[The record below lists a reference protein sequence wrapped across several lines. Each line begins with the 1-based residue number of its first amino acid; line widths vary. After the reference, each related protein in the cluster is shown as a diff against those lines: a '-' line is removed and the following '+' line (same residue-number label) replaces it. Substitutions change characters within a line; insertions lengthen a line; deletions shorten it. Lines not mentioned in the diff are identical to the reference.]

1 MASLDKKIEA
11 YMERSVDFLKEVT
24 LQDDGKGAYI
34 AEWNIKDKAKPTDDQ
49 LKAVE
54 SDADKLEKNAT
65 VIDNRKAEYGTVE
78 QQLEYITE
86 NGLTKWQENVT
97 AIKKKNN
104 RELEKNKKKFK
115 SVISKIRNKSK
126 KLLDTKDNE
135 LHSLLF

>member
-11 YMERSVDFLKEVT
+11 YMGRTVDFMTEVT

-49 LKAVE
+49 LKAKE

-65 VIDNRKAEYGTVE
+65 VIDNRKAEYGTVA

-97 AIKKKNN
+97 AIKKKYPK
-104 RELEKNKKKFK
+104 E
-115 SVISKIRNKSK
+115 
-126 KLLDTKDNE
+126 
-135 LHSLLF
+135 

>member
-11 YMERSVDFLKEVT
+11 YMGRSVDFLTEVT

-34 AEWNIKDKAKPTDDQ
+34 AEWNIKDKAKPTDEQ
-49 LKAVE
+49 LKAKE

-65 VIDNRKAEYGTVE
+65 AIDNRKAEYGTVE

-97 AIKKKNN
+97 AIKKKYPK
-104 RELEKNKKKFK
+104 E
-115 SVISKIRNKSK
+115 
-126 KLLDTKDNE
+126 
-135 LHSLLF
+135 

>member
-11 YMERSVDFLKEVT
+11 YMGRTVDFMAEVT

-34 AEWNIKDKAKPTDDQ
+34 AEWNIKDKAKPTDDE
-49 LKAVE
+49 LKAKE

-97 AIKKKNN
+97 AIKKKYPK
-104 RELEKNKKKFK
+104 E
-115 SVISKIRNKSK
+115 
-126 KLLDTKDNE
+126 
-135 LHSLLF
+135 

>member
-1 MASLDKKIEA
+1 MAGLDKKIEA
-11 YMERSVDFLKEVT
+11 YMGRTVDFLTEVT

-54 SDADKLEKNAT
+54 SDADKLEKNAKA
-65 VIDNRKAEYGTVE
+65 IDNRRAEYGTVE

-97 AIKKKNN
+97 AIKKKYPK
-104 RELEKNKKKFK
+104 E
-115 SVISKIRNKSK
+115 
-126 KLLDTKDNE
+126 
-135 LHSLLF
+135 

>member
-1 MASLDKKIEA
+1 MAGLDKKIEA
-11 YMERSVDFLKEVT
+11 YMGRTVDFMAEVT

-54 SDADKLEKNAT
+54 SDANKLEKNAKA
-65 VIDNRKAEYGTVE
+65 IDNRRAEYGTVE

-97 AIKKKNN
+97 AIKKKYPK
-104 RELEKNKKKFK
+104 E
-115 SVISKIRNKSK
+115 
-126 KLLDTKDNE
+126 
-135 LHSLLF
+135 

>member
-11 YMERSVDFLKEVT
+11 YMGRSVDFLKEVT

-34 AEWNIKDKAKPTDDQ
+34 AEWNIKDKAKPTDEQ
-49 LKAVE
+49 LKAKE

-65 VIDNRKAEYGTVE
+65 AIDNRKAEYGTVE

-97 AIKKKNN
+97 AIKKKYPK
-104 RELEKNKKKFK
+104 E
-115 SVISKIRNKSK
+115 
-126 KLLDTKDNE
+126 
-135 LHSLLF
+135 

>member
-11 YMERSVDFLKEVT
+11 YMGRSVDFLKEVT

-34 AEWNIKDKAKPTDDQ
+34 AEWNIKDKAKPTDEQ
-49 LKAVE
+49 LKAKE

-65 VIDNRKAEYGTVE
+65 AIDNRKAEYGTVD

-97 AIKKKNN
+97 AIKKKYPK
-104 RELEKNKKKFK
+104 E
-115 SVISKIRNKSK
+115 
-126 KLLDTKDNE
+126 
-135 LHSLLF
+135 

>member
-11 YMERSVDFLKEVT
+11 YMGRSVDFLTEVT
-24 LQDDGKGAYI
+24 LQDDGKGAFI
-34 AEWNIKDKAKPTDDQ
+34 AEWNIKDKAKPTDDE
-49 LKAVE
+49 LKAKE

-97 AIKKKNN
+97 AIKKKYPK
-104 RELEKNKKKFK
+104 E
-115 SVISKIRNKSK
+115 
-126 KLLDTKDNE
+126 
-135 LHSLLF
+135 

>member
-11 YMERSVDFLKEVT
+11 YMGRTVDFMAEVT

-54 SDADKLEKNAT
+54 SDADKLEKNAKA
-65 VIDNRKAEYGTVE
+65 IDNRRAEYGTVE

-97 AIKKKNN
+97 AIKKKYPK
-104 RELEKNKKKFK
+104 E
-115 SVISKIRNKSK
+115 
-126 KLLDTKDNE
+126 
-135 LHSLLF
+135 

>member
-11 YMERSVDFLKEVT
+11 YMGRTVDFMTEVT

-49 LKAVE
+49 LKAKE

-78 QQLEYITE
+78 QQLDYITE

-97 AIKKKNN
+97 AIKKKYPK
-104 RELEKNKKKFK
+104 E
-115 SVISKIRNKSK
+115 
-126 KLLDTKDNE
+126 
-135 LHSLLF
+135 

>member
-11 YMERSVDFLKEVT
+11 YMGRTVDFLTEVT
-24 LQDDGKGAYI
+24 LQDDGEGAYI

-49 LKAVE
+49 LKAKE
-54 SDADKLEKNAT
+54 SDADKLEKNAI

-97 AIKKKNN
+97 AIKKKYPK
-104 RELEKNKKKFK
+104 E
-115 SVISKIRNKSK
+115 
-126 KLLDTKDNE
+126 
-135 LHSLLF
+135 

>member
-1 MASLDKKIEA
+1 MAGLDKKIEA
-11 YMERSVDFLKEVT
+11 YMGRTVDFMAEVT

-54 SDADKLEKNAT
+54 SDADKLEKNAKA
-65 VIDNRKAEYGTVE
+65 IDNRRAEYGTVE

-97 AIKKKNN
+97 AIKKKYPK
-104 RELEKNKKKFK
+104 E
-115 SVISKIRNKSK
+115 
-126 KLLDTKDNE
+126 
-135 LHSLLF
+135 

>member
-11 YMERSVDFLKEVT
+11 YMGRTVDFMAEVT

-54 SDADKLEKNAT
+54 SDADKLEKNAKA
-65 VIDNRKAEYGTVE
+65 IDNRKAEYGTVE

-97 AIKKKNN
+97 AIKKKYPK
-104 RELEKNKKKFK
+104 E
-115 SVISKIRNKSK
+115 
-126 KLLDTKDNE
+126 
-135 LHSLLF
+135 

>member
-11 YMERSVDFLKEVT
+11 YMGRTVDFMTEVT

-34 AEWNIKDKAKPTDDQ
+34 AEWNIKDKAKPTDDE
-49 LKAVE
+49 LKAKE

-97 AIKKKNN
+97 AIKKKYPK
-104 RELEKNKKKFK
+104 E
-115 SVISKIRNKSK
+115 
-126 KLLDTKDNE
+126 
-135 LHSLLF
+135 

>member
-11 YMERSVDFLKEVT
+11 YMGRTVDFMTEVT

-49 LKAVE
+49 LKAKE

-65 VIDNRKAEYGTVE
+65 VIDNRKTEYGTVE

-97 AIKKKNN
+97 AIKKKYPK
-104 RELEKNKKKFK
+104 E
-115 SVISKIRNKSK
+115 
-126 KLLDTKDNE
+126 
-135 LHSLLF
+135 

>member
-1 MASLDKKIEA
+1 MASFDKKIEA
-11 YMERSVDFLKEVT
+11 YMGRSVDFLTEVT

-97 AIKKKNN
+97 AIKKKYPK
-104 RELEKNKKKFK
+104 E
-115 SVISKIRNKSK
+115 
-126 KLLDTKDNE
+126 
-135 LHSLLF
+135 